1 MTSPARQVGGARM
14 ESYVPI
20 LVFTLI
26 AISFPFIVLAIAKVV
41 RAGAPDPVKGE
52 PYECGV
58 IPDTVAFDT
67 RFSARYYLIA
77 VLFVVFDVETI
88 FLFPWAVMFDRLALF
103 GFIEMLVFLAILL
116 VGYVYAWRRG
126 ALEWA

>member
-1 MTSPARQVGGARM
+1 M
-14 ESYVPI
+14 EPYVPI
-20 LVFTLI
+20 LVFALV
-26 AISFPFIVLAIAKVV
+26 AISFPFIVLVIAKAV

-58 IPDTVAFDT
+58 VPDTVAFDT

>member
-1 MTSPARQVGGARM
+1 M
-14 ESYVPI
+14 EHYVPI
-20 LVFTLI
+20 LVFTLV
-26 AISFPFIVLAIAKVV
+26 AVTFPIVLLLAAKVI
-41 RAGAPDPVKGE
+41 RAGSPDPVKAE

-58 IPDTVAFDT
+58 KATTNALDT
-67 RFSARYYLIA
+67 RFSIRYYLIA

-88 FLFPWAVMFDRLALF
+88 FLFPWAVRFRELALF
-103 GFIEMLVFLAILL
+103 GFIEMMVFLAILL

>member
-1 MTSPARQVGGARM
+1 M
-14 ESYVPI
+14 EAYIPI
-20 LVFTLI
+20 LIFVLI
-26 AISFPFIVLAIAKVV
+26 GISFPIIALAMAKAI
-41 RAGAPDPVKGE
+41 RASAPDPVKAE
-52 PYECGV
+52 PYECG
-58 IPDTVAFDT
+58 IRPATTAFET
-67 RFSARYYLIA
+67 RFSIRYYLIA

-103 GFIEMLVFLAILL
+103 GFVEMVVFLAILV

>member
-1 MTSPARQVGGARM
+1 MAH
-14 ESYVPI
+14 YVPI
-20 LVFTLI
+20 LVFALI
-26 AISFPFIVLAIAKVV
+26 AVSFPIVALLLAKVV
-41 RAGAPDPVKGE
+41 RAGSADPVKAE

-58 IPDTVAFDT
+58 KAPTYALDT
-67 RFSARYYLIA
+67 RFSIRYYLIA

-88 FLFPWAVMFDRLALF
+88 FLFPWAVMFEKLALF
-103 GFIEMLVFLAILL
+103 GFIEMVVFLAILL

>member
-1 MTSPARQVGGARM
+1 M
-14 ESYVPI
+14 EHYVPI
-20 LVFTLI
+20 LVFSLV
-26 AISFPFIVLAIAKVV
+26 AISFPIIILVLARIVHS
-41 RAGAPDPVKGE
+41 GSPDPVKADT
-52 PYECGV
+52 YECG
-58 IPDTVAFDT
+58 IKATTRAYDT
-67 RFSARYYLIA
+67 RFSIRYYLIA

-103 GFIEMLVFLAILL
+103 GFIEMVVFLAILL

>member
-1 MTSPARQVGGARM
+1 M
-14 ESYVPI
+14 EHYVPI
-20 LVFTLI
+20 LVYALV
-26 AISFPFIVLAIAKVV
+26 AISFPIIALLMAKVV
-41 RAGAPDPVKGE
+41 RAGSPDPVKAE

-58 IPDTVAFDT
+58 KTDTEAFDT
-67 RFSARYYLIA
+67 RFSIRYYLIA

-88 FLFPWAVMFDRLALF
+88 FLFPWAVSFDRLALF

>member
-1 MTSPARQVGGARM
+1 M
-14 ESYVPI
+14 EQYIPI
-20 LVFTLI
+20 LVFTLV
-26 AISFPFIVLAIAKVV
+26 AITFPIILLLMAKVI
-41 RAGAPDPVKGE
+41 RAGSPDPVKSE

-58 IPDTVAFDT
+58 KAPTFAHDT
-67 RFSARYYLIA
+67 RFSIRYYLIA

-88 FLFPWAVMFDRLALF
+88 FLFPWAVQFRQLAWF
-103 GFIEMLVFLAILL
+103 GFIEMMVFLVILL